1 MNSFDII
8 RNHLDNI
15 GVTKDLSKNKV
26 TVDLNNVISPIH
38 QVTYEG
44 RAAYIKCQS
53 TTVPKWTKKGLPVP
67 SGWIMGYTL
76 VINLVSL
83 DDSGVYTCHG
93 TADNKGAQKFKAN
106 SKLLVGG
113 KTALLPSF
121 FIYIFPNSIQ
131 LIYYSVL
138 IHVVSK

>member
-1 MNSFDII
+1 MAEINPLNIIMNALI
-8 RNHLDNI
+8 H
-15 GVTKDLSKNKV
+15 NKI
-26 TVDLNNVISPIH
+26 TVDLSNVISPIH

-53 TTVPKWTKKGLPVP
+53 TTVPKWTKNGLPVP
-67 SGWIMGYTL
+67 SGLMVGYTL

-93 TADNKGAQKFKAN
+93 TADNKGARKFKAN

-113 KTALLPSF
+113 KTALLPLYFPIVFSQF
-121 FIYIFPNSIQ
+121 FTVY
-131 LIYYSVL
+131 
-138 IHVVSK
+138 